1 MEIIPG
7 SFFGV
12 YKVIA
17 ITLGQ
22 SKKTNRD
29 GVKSNFIVKLI
40 RNVKGG
46 KPRRDIVFEEDDPEV
61 FAILNKYK
69 NTTAD
74 AKGGYAVPLSNL
86 ASIPQEEKEILKP
99 FMEMP
104 GGVVLPYKLQKGACY
119 GNDTDRKRSTDA
131 QGNPIIRSE
140 ITIFCQIDYAYPGKD
155 GEMMFVYLDGYGPSQ
170 IGPRTEARFYCE
182 PVVQAAST
190 APTGGEAGE
199 VTDPNTPPF

>member
-1 MEIIPG
+1 MEIIQG

-12 YKVIA
+12 YKCIA
-17 ITLGQ
+17 ITLAQ

-40 RNVKGG
+40 RNTKGG
-46 KPRRDIVFEEDDPEV
+46 KPRRDIIFEEDDPEV

-104 GGVVLPYKLQKGACY
+104 GGVVLPYKLNGARY
-119 GNDTDRKRSTDA
+119 GNDTDGKRSTDA

-170 IGPRTEARFYCE
+170 IGPRTEARFYRE
-182 PVVQAAST
+182 PVVQA
-190 APTGGEAGE
+190 GGTTQ
-199 VTDPNTPPF
+199 TDADADTVDTTTPPF

>member
-40 RNVKGG
+40 RNAKGG

-61 FAILNKYK
+61 FRILNKYK

-74 AKGGYAVPLSNL
+74 AKGGYAVPLDALQN
-86 ASIPQEEKEILKP
+86 IPQEEKEVLKT
-99 FMEMP
+99 FMQMD
-104 GGVVLPYKLQKGACY
+104 GGVVLTYKLQKGACY
-119 GNDTDRKRSTDA
+119 GNDVDGKRSTDA
-131 QGNPIIRSE
+131 HGDPIIRSE

-170 IGPRTEARFYCE
+170 IGPRTEARFYRE
-182 PVVQAAST
+182 AVQTAVNTVNVPV
-190 APTGGEAGE
+190 EE
-199 VTDPNTPPF
+199 NINDPNALPY